1 MNFLCTHFLLCFYP
15 TDKVSD
21 PLWPTFRYREP
32 ATVLMWAV
40 EQATLLVIL
49 SSFHEVSRTISEN
62 QILSLVKNPQ
72 MASQCTY
79 TFQTLPWV
87 CEAVW
92 PGLPLTSTPPQL
104 SLLLNGS
111 LNNSHPACPGH
122 SPTVCRGS

>member
-1 MNFLCTHFLLCFYP
+1 MAHVY
-15 TDKVSD
+15 VQG
-21 PLWPTFRYREP
+21 

-49 SSFHEVSRTISEN
+49 SSFHEVSRMISEN

-92 PGLPLTSTPPQL
+92 PGLPL
-104 SLLLNGS
+104 
-111 LNNSHPACPGH
+111 
-122 SPTVCRGS
+122 